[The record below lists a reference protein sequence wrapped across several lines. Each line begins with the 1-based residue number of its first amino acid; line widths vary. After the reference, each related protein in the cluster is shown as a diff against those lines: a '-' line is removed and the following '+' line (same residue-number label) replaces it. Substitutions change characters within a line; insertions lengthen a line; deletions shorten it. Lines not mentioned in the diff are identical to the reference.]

1 MKYFI
6 FAFIFITIAAAA
18 QQDEVPRLQW
28 AGPVG
33 SHPGT
38 YEEWI
43 RQNPVQPFS
52 AVLDRIVIGNGR
64 RGTVAI
70 LTQSSI
76 AGSLTPGLNQLLANL
91 QSEGYSVLSYQIT
104 GGTPETL
111 RTFLNSLYT
120 SNGIEG
126 ALFVGNLPVCW
137 FEIQNDYNTYGYAQF
152 PCDLFFMDLNG
163 TWLDTMSTGNG
174 KYDGHTGAVVPEI
187 YVTRLTTGGSV
198 SDTALLKNYFL
209 KDNSFRHDTLFLD
222 PQALVFVDDDWIS
235 WGPQWAQDVARLYAD
250 TMNYWDAETTR
261 ASVYRIK
268 LNTPRAWV
276 SVFAHSSSSLHQ
288 FTYNSGSAHDYYYA
302 SEYITQNPPANFY
315 NHFACSFA
323 RYTDNNYG
331 SGRSVFNPS
340 YGLAAVGSTKT
351 GSMLD
356 FQYFYQPLSEGK
368 TLGEAFKDWFTYIVA
383 NGVTFNELCWHY
395 GMTVIADAWLL
406 PTGHQHVV
414 AENGGR
420 WTPSSKVTVL
430 ENPVRDYLR
439 FEVTVGAL
447 SRINAAWYDI
457 QGRKTGEM
465 ILPRTAAG
473 KIRVNVPVVNLSAGV
488 YLLRVEIDGKAHEV
502 KIIKLN

>member
-1 MKYFI
+1 MRILSILFI
-6 FAFIFITIAAAA
+6 AITFLAAAP
-18 QQDEVPRLQW
+18 QDEVALLHWVGP
-28 AGPVG
+28 AG
-33 SHPGT
+33 SRPGT

-52 AVLDRIVIGNGR
+52 AVLDRAVIGDGR
-64 RGTVAI
+64 QGTVAI

-76 AGSLTPGLNQLLANL
+76 AGSLAPGLNQLIANL
-91 QSEGYSVLSYQIT
+91 QGEGYSVLSYQIT

-111 RTFLNSLYT
+111 RIFLNSLYT
-120 SNGIEG
+120 ANNIEG

-137 FEIQNDYNTYGYAQF
+137 FEIQNDFNTYGYAQF

-187 YVTRLTTGGSV
+187 YVTRLTTGGNS
-198 SDTALLKNYFL
+198 SDTALLKNYFQ
-209 KDNSFRHDTLFLD
+209 KDNSFRHDTLFLN

-235 WGPQWAQDVARLYAD
+235 WGPQWAQDVARLYSD
-250 TMNYWDAETTR
+250 TMNFWDAETTR
-261 ASVYRIK
+261 ASVYRTK
-268 LNTPRAWV
+268 LTTPRAWV

-302 SEYITQNPPANFY
+302 SEYMTQNPPANFY

-368 TLGEAFKDWFTYIVA
+368 TLGEAYKDWFTYIVS

-406 PTGHQHVV
+406 PTGHQNAVTKTD
-414 AENGGR
+414 GSLP
-420 WTPSSKVTVL
+420 PSSTVVVL
-430 ENPVRDYLR
+430 ENPVRDHLR
-439 FEVTVGAL
+439 FIVTAGTL
-447 SRINAAWYDI
+447 SRITAALYDI
-457 QGRKTGEM
+457 QGRKTGE
-465 ILPRTAAG
+465 IFLPRTAAG
-473 KIRVNVPVVNLSAGV
+473 KIRVEASVADLSAGV
-488 YLLRVEIDGKAHEV
+488 YLLRVEVNDKAHEAKV
-502 KIIKLN
+502 VKLN